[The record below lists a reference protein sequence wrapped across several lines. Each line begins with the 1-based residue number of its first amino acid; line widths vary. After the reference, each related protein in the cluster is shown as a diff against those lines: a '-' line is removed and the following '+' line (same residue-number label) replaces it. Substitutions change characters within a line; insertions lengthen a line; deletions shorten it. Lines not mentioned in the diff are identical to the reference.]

1 MGKTKMKAASVLVAL
16 ALLASLVPFLAFGSY
31 ETAEASDSEIVEST
45 ARITYVDASV
55 QLPYNYA
62 SIIGFKITITLLKD
76 NTMTYTDYP
85 DDYCGY
91 GGDNVS
97 GGKYECYILDIFQG
111 EWDSDTLNPDAYGV
125 EVEGANYE
133 KILVDELSDAEII
146 KFGVGQG
153 YYVAGYL
160 DNGRGISSGSNMTVG
175 DQITISYQGTTA
187 LFPQEDNNTIMT
199 CYGYTSEFSIDAIE
213 WITGT
218 PVVEEVDD
226 WETVDKTYYTDVET
240 VEDEDNQ
247 NGSNYVNIIVPADGE
262 GPFPVILWIH
272 GGAWTS
278 SSRTDIILSNTM
290 EYMLAQGFAFVS
302 AEYTLSESGDEG
314 ITNETQGK
322 QMIYDLKLAVRFLRA
337 NAETYNLNTDF
348 IGAMGESAGAHL
360 ALLMGTTN
368 GSDEHEA
375 ADTDAMDWKDYSSDV
390 QAMASYSGPTDLTSD
405 SASFLQSYTDD
416 YPLLETTYTQEMIEA
431 SNAMMAM
438 CVLGSDYISEHTVD
452 GEPDDELLEAE
463 KFMSPYWQVNSDTP
477 AMYLIHGEADTSVP
491 ISNAYAMELM
501 SKMFLDEDDVLT
513 AYYTEAGHVD
523 KTYFDIYAQYYST
536 TQFMLEQAE
545 IAMSESSGDDED
557 DETETK
563 SGCGSV
569 LAVSGGIVCGVAL
582 IAAAAV
588 ILRKKPETR

>member
-1 MGKTKMKAASVLVAL
+1 MGRTRKKTAAVLIAL
-16 ALLASLVPFLAFGSY
+16 ALLVSLFPFLAFESY
-31 ETAEASDSEIVEST
+31 DTVEAADSEIVAST

-91 GGDNVS
+91 GGDNES
-97 GGKYECYILDIFQG
+97 GGKYPCYILDIFQG

-125 EVEGANYE
+125 ETEGANYE

-146 KFGVGQG
+146 KFGVGSG

-160 DNGRGISSGSNMTVG
+160 DNGRAISSGANMTVG

-199 CYGYTSEFSIDAIE
+199 CYGYTSEFTVDAIE

-218 PVVEEVDD
+218 PVVTEEED
-226 WETVDKTYYTDVET
+226 WDTVEKTTIADVST

-247 NGSNYVNIIVPADGE
+247 NGSNYVNIIVPAEGE

-302 AEYTLSESGDEG
+302 AEYTLSESGDDG

-360 ALLMGTTN
+360 ALLLGTTN

-375 ADTDAMDWKDYSSDV
+375 ADTETMDWKDYSSDV
-390 QAMASYSGPTDLTSD
+390 QAMAAFSGPTDLTSD
-405 SASFLQSYTDD
+405 SASFLQDYTED
-416 YPLLETTYTQEMIEA
+416 YPLLETTYTQEAIEM

-438 CVLGSDYISEHTVD
+438 CVLGQDYISEHTVD

-501 SKMFLDEDDVLT
+501 SKMFMDEDDVLT
-513 AYYTEAGHVD
+513 AYYAEATHVD
-523 KTYFDIYAQYYST
+523 KSYFDIYAQYYST

-545 IAMSESSGDDED
+545 EAMSESEETDGDDD
-557 DETETK
+557 TETK

-569 LAVSGGIVCGVAL
+569 LAVSGGIVCGAVL
-582 IAAAAV
+582 IAAAAFV
-588 ILRKKPETR
+588 LRKRPASK